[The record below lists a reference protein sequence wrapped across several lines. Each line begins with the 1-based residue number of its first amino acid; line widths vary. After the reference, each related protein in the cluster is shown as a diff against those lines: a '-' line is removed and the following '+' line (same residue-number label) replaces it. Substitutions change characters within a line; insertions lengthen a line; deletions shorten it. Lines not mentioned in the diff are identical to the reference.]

1 MIPVSIVSF
10 SWAEASALCFLFF
23 FYIALSKNEHRR

>member
-1 MIPVSIVSF
+1 MIPAPIVSF
-10 SWAEASALCFLFF
+10 SWADTSALCFLLF